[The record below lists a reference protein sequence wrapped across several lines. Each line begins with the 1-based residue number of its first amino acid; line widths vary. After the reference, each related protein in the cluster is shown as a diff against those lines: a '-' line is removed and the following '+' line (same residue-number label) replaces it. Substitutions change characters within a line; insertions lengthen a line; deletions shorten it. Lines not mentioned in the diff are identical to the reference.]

1 MTRGKLVR
9 ALARQLR
16 EAGYPTHARQLVRRR
31 REELPIEVRDSDGV
45 VLTVRVA
52 RPGTLMATLLLAER
66 DGVVVATTERVVR
79 RRPPQGEE
87 RPPGSSSVRTVRV
100 PDEHWALL
108 EQHFGTPSKGIR
120 LAITRLLQAE
130 GAL

>member
-1 MTRGKLVR
+1 MTPGQLVR

-31 REELPIEVRDSDGV
+31 REELPLDVRDSDGV
-45 VLTVRVA
+45 ALTIRVGA
-52 RPGTLMATLLLAER
+52 RADLLLAEH
-66 DGVVVATTERVVR
+66 DGVVVATPDRVVR
-79 RRPPQGEE
+79 LRPPQGEE